1 MSAKGQSQPNNQ
13 ENKRPETDSPPS
25 GPTPASQSA
34 ANDDDDDF
42 VDISDEDTDM
52 QDADAGHRKQPKDSL
67 DLHRLAGNSDD
78 LDDDSDE
85 EHDNMASHPLLS
97 MLTGRLGQRRRGSTH
112 KWDRL
117 HPVTGVLS
125 VSNVDDCT
133 ELEIEAFPE
142 NERCSREKVSART
155 LICLVD
161 FRLTFDAICSILSD
175 AHGRLLGGHVP
186 ITTSL

>member
-1 MSAKGQSQPNNQ
+1 MSAKGQSQPNKQ
-13 ENKRPETDSPPS
+13 ENKRPDTDSPPS

-52 QDADAGHRKQPKDSL
+52 QDADAGSKDRTKDEL
-67 DLHRLAGNSDD
+67 DLHRLAAHHED

-85 EHDNMASHPLLS
+85 EHDNMASHPLLG
-97 MLTGRLGQRRRGSTH
+97 MLAGRLGQRRRGSTH

-133 ELEIEAFPE
+133 DLEVEAFPE
-142 NERCSREKVSART
+142 NERCSREKVSTLAQSISSTLVQKPPPPMPSLPLPARPY
-155 LICLVD
+155 
-161 FRLTFDAICSILSD
+161 RWSR
-175 AHGRLLGGHVP
+175 AHVN
-186 ITTSL
+186 

>member
-142 NERCSREKVSART
+142 NERCSREKVCALAPSS
-155 LICLVD
+155 L
-161 FRLTFDAICSILSD
+161 LTC
-175 AHGRLLGGHVP
+175 
-186 ITTSL
+186 T